1 MLHNGTTTHG
11 SLTPAD
17 VAALERES
25 WIDSATADA
34 FGLRRVSSAEGA
46 ALVGRENREDYAGI
60 AFSVYWP
67 GNSEIREVFLR
78 RDHPPIENG
87 KPKQKYLAPPGRSNM
102 LLFGP
107 GESAEA
113 LTDPT
118 IPIVLVEGLKKL
130 LATHRLARHD
140 SEHPRF
146 LACAISGVWNWK
158 GTIGKTVDPSGARVD
173 LKGIIPDIER
183 INWAAQQVFIAHDS
197 DALTNPSVSA
207 AREQLAEEL
216 RSRGAHVTVLFIPDL
231 DGLPKT
237 GFDDLLAAW
246 GPERVLS
253 WIDEAR
259 TQSASVQDDPEPI
272 PLDAYDLPTV
282 PIGEI
287 PASSFRDMVIA
298 TSAATE
304 SPVELSLLCAL
315 GVIAASVQRRYV
327 IEPEPG
333 YVEPLNI
340 WAVPALDSGNRKSA
354 VVAHTV
360 EPLYAFEREEAA
372 RQAPEIARA
381 EAVLRLAEDRIKH
394 LRQKAARAE
403 GTQYD
408 SLRQELMELERS
420 LPQVPKALRLTAQD
434 VTPEKLG
441 SLMADHEERLAIISD
456 EGGIFDI
463 LGGRYSGGLP
473 NLDLFLQ
480 SYSGSPVRVDRG
492 SRPPVFM
499 VKPALTIIVSP
510 QPSVL
515 RGFASTPEFKGRGL
529 LARPLYALPKS
540 ALGSRTLVPC
550 PIPSAV
556 RQAYRTR
563 VHALLS
569 LPPRPDGEPQVLRFL
584 DGAYASWKAFQ
595 RHVERELGAGGV
607 FEHAHVKDW
616 AAKLPGNIA
625 RVAGLL
631 HCAEDAIE
639 PPETRPISLETT
651 EAALMLGGIFERHAL
666 AALGL
671 MSVTSGLEGAQ
682 LVWAWIERN
691 RHRTFTRRD
700 CHHALQAAF
709 PTLDNLLP
717 ALAVLV
723 ERGYV
728 FPVQSNKR
736 VGRPSHGFR
745 VNSNLT
751 EAWR

>member
-1 MLHNGTTTHG
+1 MSPVKTGL
-11 SLTPAD
+11 SSAD
-17 VAALERES
+17 LAPLEHES
-25 WIDSATADA
+25 WIDPATAEA
-34 FGLRRVSSAEGA
+34 FGLYRVSSADGA
-46 ALVGRENREDYAGI
+46 ALVGRTDQADYSGI
-60 AFSVYWP
+60 AFLIYWP
-67 GNSEIREVFLR
+67 GNSDIREVFLR

-87 KPKQKYLAPPGRSNM
+87 KPKQKYLAPPGRGNM

-107 GESAEA
+107 GESVEA
-113 LTDPT
+113 LTDTT

-130 LATHRLARHD
+130 CAAHRLSRWNAI
-140 SEHPRF
+140 EPRF
-146 LACAISGVWNWK
+146 LPCAISGVWNFR
-158 GTIGKTVDPSGARVD
+158 GVIGKTVDPSGARVD

-183 INWAAQQVFIAHDS
+183 IDWTGRNVFIAFDS

-216 RSRGAHVTVLFIPDL
+216 RTRGAHVVVLYVPADL
-231 DGLPKT
+231 DGLPKI
-237 GFDDLLAAW
+237 GFDDLLANW
-246 GPERVLS
+246 GPERVLD
-253 WIDEAR
+253 WISTAQHEA
-259 TQSASVQDDPEPI
+259 ADVQGDPEPI
-272 PLDAYDLPTV
+272 PLDAYDLPAV

-287 PASSFRDMVIA
+287 PASSFRNMVVA

-304 SPVELSLLCAL
+304 SPVELSLLCTL

-360 EPLYAFEREEAA
+360 EPLYAFEREHAAAHAQEIAQAEAA
-372 RQAPEIARA
+372 K
-381 EAVLRLAEDRIKH
+381 RLAEDRIKH
-394 LRQKAARAE
+394 LRQRAARAE
-403 GTQYD
+403 GAQYD
-408 SLRQELMELERS
+408 ALRQEVLDEERS
-420 LPQVPKALRLTAQD
+420 LPQVPTALRLTAQD

-441 SLMADHEERLAIISD
+441 ALMADHGERMAIISD

-463 LGGRYSGGLP
+463 LGGRYSGGIP

-499 VKPALTIIVSP
+499 VKPALTLVVSP

-515 RGFASTPEFKGRGL
+515 RGFASTPEFRGRGL

-569 LPPRPDGEPQVLRFL
+569 LPPRPDGDLQVLRFS
-584 DGAYASWKAFQ
+584 DGAYGAWKTFQ
-595 RHVERELGAGGV
+595 RHVEVELGTGGA
-607 FEHAHVKDW
+607 FEHEHVKDW
-616 AAKLPGNIA
+616 AAKLSGNVA

-682 LVWAWIERN
+682 RVWAWIERN

-728 FPVQSNKR
+728 FPVQLDKR

-745 VNSNLT
+745 VNRNLT